1 MGQKVRQWS
10 KQEEEE
16 EEEEEEEKRLL
27 YIFIR
32 IALLN
37 YRISQMNFL
46 YLRNKYVD

>member
-10 KQEEEE
+10 KQ